1 MKSLNK
7 TTIPLLVAL
16 VLALVSGGAYSFFF
30 VAMKNKTEAT
40 AELLAKTE
48 ELSGKESRM
57 TSAVSTLKSESAN
70 IDELSRYFI
79 KESEIA
85 AFAKK
90 IEDLGPQSGTTLSIE
105 SLDPGLTE
113 KSVPFLSLL
122 IKATG
127 KFSDIERLL
136 VLLEN
141 FPGKFEWKTVR
152 LSRDASSVEQAGT
165 AAQKQVSRAP
175 EWRVEVF
182 LTALNFTKE

>member
-7 TTIPLLVAL
+7 TTALLLVAI
-16 VLALVSGGAYSFFF
+16 VLALLLGSAYSFFF

-48 ELSGKESRM
+48 ELSGKESRLA
-57 TSAVSTLKSESAN
+57 SALVTLKAESVN
-70 IDELSRYFI
+70 IDRLSEHFI

-85 AFAKK
+85 LFAKK
-90 IEDLGPQSGTTLSIE
+90 IEDLGAHSGTTLSIE

-122 IKATG
+122 IKASG
-127 KFSDIERLL
+127 KFSDIQRLL
-136 VLLEN
+136 ILLEN

-152 LSRDASSVEQAGT
+152 FVRDYVPTAKPSAPIWKVEI
-165 AAQKQVSRAP
+165 
-175 EWRVEVF
+175 F